1 MAGSLRPLGIDV
13 KIQGVPFATM
23 FQHATDPAQR
33 PHMFYSSADPDTA
46 DPDSFL
52 YRTFHS
58 KSRYWANFGFGDPK
72 LDDILEKARYEIKP
86 ERRAELY
93 KQAQVFL
100 QDASPAIP
108 SFVQQTSHLL
118 RANVKG
124 YKFHPPYAWG
134 AIAYYNLWIE

>member
-1 MAGSLRPLGIDV
+1 MLAIRPSWKSKLRVMTSPLPISIMKPGNPLIRAG
-13 KIQGVPFATM
+13 
-23 FQHATDPAQR
+23 
-33 PHMFYSSADPDTA
+33 
-46 DPDSFL
+46 
-52 YRTFHS
+52 
-58 KSRYWANFGFGDPK
+58 
-72 LDDILEKARYEIKP
+72 
-86 ERRAELY
+86 
-93 KQAQVFL
+93 AQVFL